1 MSPPGRPKGEY
12 RSAQHEGRPMTAVVF
27 VGDATSAAG
36 FRLAGVRAIVPTPGQ
51 ERAALRTAREHAPLV
66 LLAASVAAR
75 VPASELSVALAAL
88 TPIVAVVPDITGGAA
103 PPDLAARLK
112 AQLGLAG

>member
-1 MSPPGRPKGEY
+1 M
-12 RSAQHEGRPMTAVVF
+12 
-27 VGDATSAAG
+27 
-36 FRLAGVRAIVPTPGQ
+36 
-51 ERAALRTAREHAPLV
+51 

-75 VPASELSVALAAL
+75 VPAAELSAALAAL
-88 TPIVAVVPDITGGAA
+88 APIVAVVPDIAGGAA

>member
-1 MSPPGRPKGEY
+1 
-12 RSAQHEGRPMTAVVF
+12 MTAVVF

-36 FRLAGVRAIVPTPGQ
+36 FRLAGVHTIVPAPGR
-51 ERAALRTAREHAPLV
+51 ERAALRAARDDAPLV

-75 VPASELSVALAAL
+75 LPAAELSAALAAL
-88 TPIVAVVPDITGGAA
+88 TPIVAVVPDITGSAA

>member
-1 MSPPGRPKGEY
+1 
-12 RSAQHEGRPMTAVVF
+12 MTAVVF

-36 FRLAGVRAIVPTPGQ
+36 FRLAGVRAIVPAPGG
-51 ERAALRTAREHAPLV
+51 ERVALRAAREGAPLV
-66 LLAASVAAR
+66 LLAASVASR
-75 VPASELSVALAAL
+75 VPAAELSAALAAL
-88 TPIVAVVPDITGGAA
+88 APIVAVVPDIAGGVA

>member
-1 MSPPGRPKGEY
+1 
-12 RSAQHEGRPMTAVVF
+12 MTAIVF

-36 FRLAGVRAIVPTPGQ
+36 FRLAGVRAIVPPPGG
-51 ERAALRTAREHAPLV
+51 ERAALRTARGTAPLV
-66 LLAASVAAR
+66 LVSASVAVR
-75 VPASELSVALAAL
+75 VPPSELSAALAAL
-88 TPIVAVVPDITGGAA
+88 TPIVAVVPDLAGGAA

>member
-1 MSPPGRPKGEY
+1 
-12 RSAQHEGRPMTAVVF
+12 MTAVVF

-36 FRLAGVRAIVPTPGQ
+36 FRLAGVRAIVPTPGRGAR
-51 ERAALRTAREHAPLV
+51 RAADGAREC
-66 LLAASVAAR
+66 AAGAAR
-75 VPASELSVALAAL
+75 RVRSRRACRRPSFRVALAAL

>member
-1 MSPPGRPKGEY
+1 
-12 RSAQHEGRPMTAVVF
+12 MTAVVF

-36 FRLAGVRAIVPTPGQ
+36 FRLAGVHAIVPPPGG
-51 ERAALRTAREHAPLV
+51 ERAALRTAREAAPLV
-66 LLAASVAAR
+66 LVSASVAAR
-75 VPASELSVALAAL
+75 VPPAELSAALAAL
-88 TPIVAVVPDITGGAA
+88 APIVAVVPDLTGGAA